1 MSGSVTTKKVKRT
14 PKSFSSLFMKQN
26 GNVSDL
32 AMVPNS
38 CIESAEYIMQC
49 QSRGEIF
56 TWTSTPPATS
66 PSVEAVFGNGV
77 RVDIS
82 KTELIAWAGQNG
94 SKLTDYP
101 FTTLPSVGEGIIL
114 LHKKNLTGIYYHM
127 HLVAVLACYGDPTD
141 EITVSAMAEPK
152 SGTVNMATL
161 KVKSITDLDEFRSE
175 WFERQEAEYAIGLL
189 RMSLFNVGTSSAP
202 KGKKKGTKVKI

>member
-38 CIESAEYIMQC
+38 CISSAEYIMQC
-49 QSRGEIF
+49 QSGGEIF
-56 TWTSTPPATS
+56 TWTSTPLATS

-77 RVDIS
+77 RTRYFQDGADR
-82 KTELIAWAGQNG
+82 LGG
-94 SKLTDYP
+94 SEWFEADRLP

-114 LHKKNLTGIYYHM
+114 LHKKI
-127 HLVAVLACYGDPTD
+127 
-141 EITVSAMAEPK
+141 
-152 SGTVNMATL
+152 
-161 KVKSITDLDEFRSE
+161 
-175 WFERQEAEYAIGLL
+175 
-189 RMSLFNVGTSSAP
+189 
-202 KGKKKGTKVKI
+202 

>member
-1 MSGSVTTKKVKRT
+1 MSGFVTTKKVKRT
-14 PKSFSSLFMKQN
+14 PKSVSSLFMKQN

-49 QSRGEIF
+49 QSKGYIF
-56 TWTSTPPATS
+56 TWSSTPPANS
-66 PSVEAVFGNGV
+66 SSVLAMFGKGV
-77 RVDIS
+77 TVDIS
-82 KTELIAWAGQNG
+82 KTELIAWASQHG

-114 LHKKNLTGIYYHM
+114 LHKKKLTGDYYHM
-127 HLVAVLACYGDPTD
+127 HVVAVLACYGDPTD

-152 SGTVNMATL
+152 SGTVNMAAL
-161 KVKSITDLDEFRSE
+161 KVESITDIDEFRTK
-175 WFERQEAEYAIGLL
+175 WFEGQEAEYAIGLL
-189 RMSLFNVGTSSAP
+189 RISLFNVGTSP
-202 KGKKKGTKVKI
+202 KNGTTVKI

>member
-1 MSGSVTTKKVKRT
+1 MSGSVTTKKVKLT

-38 CIESAEYIMQC
+38 CIKSAEYIIQC
-49 QSRGEIF
+49 QSKGQIF
-56 TWTSTPPATS
+56 AWTSTPPATS

-77 RVDIS
+77 KVDIS
-82 KTELIAWAGQNG
+82 KTELISWASQNG

-101 FTTLPSVGEGIIL
+101 FTTLPSVGQGIIL
-114 LHKKNLTGIYYHM
+114 LHKKKLTGDYYHM

-152 SGTVNMATL
+152 SGTVNMAAL
-161 KVKSITDLDEFRSE
+161 KVKSITDLDEFRTK
-175 WFERQEAEYAIGLL
+175 WFDGQEVEYAIGLL
-189 RMSLFNVGTSSAP
+189 RMSLFNVGTSSGS
-202 KGKKKGTKVKI
+202 KGKTKKI

>member
-1 MSGSVTTKKVKRT
+1 MS
-14 PKSFSSLFMKQN
+14 
-26 GNVSDL
+26 
-32 AMVPNS
+32 
-38 CIESAEYIMQC
+38 I
-49 QSRGEIF
+49 RGEIF
-56 TWTSTPPATS
+56 TWTSTPLATS

-161 KVKSITDLDEFRSE
+161 KVKSITDLDEFRTE